1 MATTS
6 DNKYNE
12 LCHDIR
18 NVSVNL
24 AGICKKMAKCSRC
37 SKYIVEITNL
47 CNRMESKLKEL
58 VILNGQS
65 NQGVID
71 GE

>member
-1 MATTS
+1 MTTTS

-18 NVSVNL
+18 NVSANL
-24 AGICKKMAKCSRC
+24 AGICKRISKCSRC
-37 SKYIVEITNL
+37 SKYTVEIINL
-47 CNRMESKLKEL
+47 CNRMERKLKEL
-58 VILNGQS
+58 AVLNGQS